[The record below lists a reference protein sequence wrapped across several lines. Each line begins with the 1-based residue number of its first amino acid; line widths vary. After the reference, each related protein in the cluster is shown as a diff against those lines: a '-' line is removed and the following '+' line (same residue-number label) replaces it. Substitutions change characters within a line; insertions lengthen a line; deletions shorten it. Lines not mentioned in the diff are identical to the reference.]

1 MSNEKDIKTNDTAVE
16 NKKET
21 RLPPEMA
28 EAHAKM
34 ISAADEVEKVVVGK
48 RSEVIL
54 LLTAML
60 AGTHVLIEDVPGT
73 GKTTLASTLAKVTG
87 LEFRRAQFTPDVM
100 ASDITG
106 FHIYN
111 RQKEQFEFREG
122 LVMCNLLLAD
132 EINRASPKTQSALL
146 EAMEEGKV
154 TVDGN
159 TMNVPDPFMVIATQ
173 NPAGYVGTYPL
184 PEAQLDRFALK
195 ISMGYPNAA
204 EEINIIKAR
213 RGENPLTTVKAVLT
227 LEELRKVRALVKDVH
242 IDDELYT
249 YIVTL
254 ITATR
259 KHPALAL
266 GASPRASV
274 AMVHLAQAYAFLHG
288 RDYVQPDDIAAL
300 FRAAIAHRLM
310 LRQEAKLAHQT
321 TLDVLGEI
329 LRTTEVP
336 YKGKRGAKAE
346 SKA

>member
-1 MSNEKDIKTNDTAVE
+1 MSNENEKKVNETAAGQA
-16 NKKET
+16 ET
-21 RLPPEMA
+21 VKMPPEMA
-28 EAHAKM
+28 AAYQKM
-34 ISAADEVEKVVVGK
+34 IAAVDEVEKVVVGK
-48 RSEVIL
+48 RTEVL
-54 LLTAML
+54 QLLTAML
-60 AGTHVLIEDVPGT
+60 AGAHVLIEDVPGT
-73 GKTTLASTLAKVTG
+73 GKTTLASTLARVTG
-87 LEFRRAQFTPDVM
+87 LDFKRAQFTPDVM

-111 RQKEQFEFREG
+111 RQKEDFELREG

-146 EAMEEGKV
+146 EAMEEGRV
-154 TVDGN
+154 TVDGE
-159 TMNVPDPFMVIATQ
+159 TREIPDPFMVIATQ

-195 ISMGYPNAA
+195 ICMGYPSPA
-204 EEINIIKAR
+204 EEVNIIRAR
-213 RGENPLTTVKAVLT
+213 KGENPLKNVKAILT
-227 LEELRKVRALVKDVH
+227 RDELREIRDMVTRVKM
-242 IDDELYT
+242 DDELYT

-274 AMVHLAQAYAFLHG
+274 ALVHLAQAYAFLKG
-288 RDYVQPDDIAAL
+288 RDYVLPDDIAGL
-300 FRAAIAHRLM
+300 FRSAIAHRLM

-321 TLDVLGEI
+321 TQDVLTEI

-336 YKGKRGAKAE
+336 YKGKRAE
-346 SKA
+346 RA